1 MIRLVIIAAV
11 IAASSATAHA
21 EQDVIATQPLALA
34 ANGIAVSYER
44 PLTSRYSGVAIV
56 GYRDAADGD
65 YDANTFTLGAEVRRW
80 FRANARM
87 RGPYA
92 AFRAS
97 IGHTRVSEEQ
107 MGFIGSSTSFTQRFD
122 IGWRWV
128 IRDRVTIAPALGIAI
143 HEDVSGSGRLS
154 PIGHGMIGVGLEV
167 GWMR

>member
-1 MIRLVIIAAV
+1 MMRALV
-11 IAASSATAHA
+11 IAALLAIGSTARA
-21 EQDVIATQPLALA
+21 DVFATQPLAIA
-34 ANGIAVSYER
+34 GNGVAVSYER
-44 PLTSRYSGVAIV
+44 PVTERYSGVALA
-56 GYRDAADGD
+56 GYRDGADGD
-65 YDANTFTLGAEVRRW
+65 YDANTITLGAEVRRW

-92 AFRAS
+92 AFHAS
-97 IGHTRVSEEQ
+97 VGHTRVSVNE

-128 IRDRVTIAPALGIAI
+128 IRDHVTIAPSLGLAI

-154 PIGHGMIGVGLEV
+154 PIGHGMLGVGLEV